1 MLQHGLPV
9 LKNGTGI
16 EGRGV
21 QVRVG
26 QVRVGQVRVGQVKA
40 GHAILHGIHTRD
52 ARGDL

>member
-9 LKNGTGI
+9 LKNGAGI

-21 QVRVG
+21 QVCVG
-26 QVRVGQVRVGQVKA
+26 QVQIGQVKA
-40 GHAILHGIHTRD
+40 GRAILHDIHTRD